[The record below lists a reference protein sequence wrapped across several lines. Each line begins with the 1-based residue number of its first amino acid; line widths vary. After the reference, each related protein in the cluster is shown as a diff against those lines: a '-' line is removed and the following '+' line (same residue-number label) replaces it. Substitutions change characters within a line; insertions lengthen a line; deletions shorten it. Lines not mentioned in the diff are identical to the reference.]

1 LSPLPSEHELLER
14 RQRILSRIAEAAERA
29 GRPPKDVQLVAV
41 TKGHPAALV
50 VNAAKAGFT
59 LFGENRVGEGVRKIE
74 AVRPRFPGLI
84 WRLIGPL
91 QTNKAK
97 PALQFFSA
105 IESLDRER
113 LAARL
118 EGLLSA
124 EGRRMPVLLELN
136 VGGEP
141 TKSGASPEAAE
152 DLARAAFACEHL
164 DVRGLMIV
172 PPFQEDPQLSRP
184 YFRQLR
190 EIRDRL
196 ADRLGRPLPELS
208 MGMSHDFE
216 VAVEEGATEV
226 RVGTA
231 LFGPR
236 TTVPTSS
243 EGPA

>member
-1 LSPLPSEHELLER
+1 LSPPLSEHELLER
-14 RQRILSRIAEAAERA
+14 RQRILVRIAEAAERA
-29 GRPPKDVQLVAV
+29 GRSAKDVALVAV
-41 TKGHPAALV
+41 TKGHPAGTV

-59 LFGENRVGEGVRKIE
+59 LFGENRVGEGARKIE
-74 AVRPRFPGLI
+74 AVRPRFPGLV

-136 VGGEP
+136 VGGEA
-141 TKSGASPEAAE
+141 TKSGISPEAAE
-152 DLARAAFACEHL
+152 GLARAAVACPHL
-164 DVRGLMIV
+164 DVRGLMAV
-172 PPFQEDPQLSRP
+172 PPFQEDPELSRS

-190 EIRDRL
+190 EIRDYL
-196 ADRLGRPLPELS
+196 EDRIGRPLPELS

-231 LFGPR
+231 IFGPR
-236 TTVPTSS
+236 PAVVA
-243 EGPA
+243 GPGESA